1 MDDIDIPTLERYR
14 MLFKTDHPDHVWN
27 NLSHKEFL
35 IQLGGYLMNR
45 REKTEGLTMAGVLKV
60 EKLDNAFIL
69 SNPGLLKLPLEQIY
83 AGGESRARNQRMQTM
98 LRMIGYGENIGSG
111 FPLINVAK
119 VIRYTT
125 YNST

>member
-1 MDDIDIPTLERYR
+1 MSLYYR
-14 MLFKTDHPDHVWN
+14 ELNV
-27 NLSHKEFL
+27 
-35 IQLGGYLMNR
+35 IQ
-45 REKTEGLTMAGVLKV
+45 
-60 EKLDNAFIL
+60 
-69 SNPGLLKLPLEQIY
+69 
-83 AGGESRARNQRMQTM
+83 QT

>member
-1 MDDIDIPTLERYR
+1 
-14 MLFKTDHPDHVWN
+14 
-27 NLSHKEFL
+27 
-35 IQLGGYLMNR
+35 
-45 REKTEGLTMAGVLKV
+45 MAGLLKV
-60 EKLDNAFIL
+60 EKLDNTFIL